1 MKFTVS
7 SSALL
12 NHLSAISRVINP
24 KSTLPILDSF
34 LFQLEGTLLRITA
47 SDIETTLETT
57 LEVIS
62 GESDGCF
69 AISAKMLLDPLKEFP
84 EQPIE
89 FIINENLEVTIL
101 SENGKYALIGQNG
114 NEYPKNPTS
123 NTAKKCFTIQN
134 NELLTGITRTIFA
147 TADDEL
153 RPVMN
158 GIHFDLMGE
167 NMTMVAS
174 NGHKLVKY
182 TTTAA
187 TIEEH
192 TTFILPRKPAN
203 LLKGILPKEEGM
215 ITAELDAKNAIFT
228 LSNYKMICR
237 LTEGV
242 YPKYNSAIPTNNNNK
257 IIIDRLTFLTA
268 LKRVSAF
275 SNQAI
280 NLVALQFEGN
290 NLNISTQDI
299 DFSTSAKENITCQH
313 DGENLKIGF
322 NSLLLIEI
330 LNNIPSTDVILEL
343 ADRSRA
349 GIILPSENNEGE
361 ELLMLLMPM
370 MLND

>member
-1 MKFTVS
+1 MKFVVS

-12 NHLSAISRVINP
+12 NHLLAISRVINS

-34 LFQLEGTLLRITA
+34 LFQLKENELHITA
-47 SDIETTLETT
+47 SDIETTLVTTMETVSS
-57 LEVIS
+57 E
-62 GESDGCF
+62 GEGLF

-89 FIINENLEVTIL
+89 FKISNTMEITIL
-101 SENGKYALIGQNG
+101 SENGKYTLIGQNG
-114 NEYPKNPTS
+114 NEYPQI
-123 NTAKKCFTIQN
+123 NTFNSETIKFSIQN
-134 NELLTGITRTIFA
+134 NELQTCINRTLFA

-158 GIHFDLMGE
+158 GIFFDLTGE
-167 NMTMVAS
+167 QTNLVAS

-182 TTTAA
+182 STNAMPSLQSS
-187 TIEEH
+187 
-192 TTFILPRKPAN
+192 FILPKKPAM
-203 LLKGILPKEEGM
+203 LLKNILPKEDGEVQV
-215 ITAELDAKNAIFT
+215 EFDSKNAVFT

-237 LTEGV
+237 LIEGT
-242 YPKYNSAIPTNNNNK
+242 YPNYNAVIPVNNPNK
-257 IIIDRLTFLTA
+257 VIIDRLTFTTA

-280 NLVALQFEGN
+280 NLVALEFKEN
-290 NLNISTQDI
+290 NLIISTQDI
-299 DFSTSAKENITCQH
+299 DFSTSAKENIICQYQ
-313 DGENLKIGF
+313 GAPLKIGF

-330 LNNIPSTDVILEL
+330 LNNIPSSDVILEL
-343 ADRSRA
+343 ADKSRA
-349 GIILPSENNEGE
+349 GVILPSEKEDDA